1 MVKRSF
7 GNCILALL
15 VSSILSSPAAADSRK
30 TAALEQKIIEIS
42 ALRAKIID
50 KIDQGIEMRIFLQQR
65 LNELVDEI
73 QAERNRF
80 GITDHQAPLENL
92 RINYNLNLIQ
102 HLKAYIDRLDK
113 RIAYFQTG
121 NGRLKFYLQQ
131 INDDIAII
139 NTLKDMEIQNSKV
152 GHIIIGAA
160 IADDI
165 LSLISFSVL
174 SGMAK
179 TGRWIWFKSSSWW
192 AR

>member
-1 MVKRSF
+1 MLKRIF
-7 GNCILALL
+7 GNCILTLL

-65 LNELVDEI
+65 LNELGDEI

-80 GITDHQAPLENL
+80 GINDHKAPLENL

-102 HLKAYIDRLDK
+102 HLQAYIAQLDK

-121 NGRLKFYLQQ
+121 NGRLKFYLHQ

-139 NTLKDMEIQNSKV
+139 NTLKDMEIENLIERIDTVLDEFIPETQKQIFNAFDIRLMPTDRVWSEIISKP
-152 GHIIIGAA
+152 
-160 IADDI
+160 
-165 LSLISFSVL
+165 S
-174 SGMAK
+174 
-179 TGRWIWFKSSSWW
+179 
-192 AR
+192 

>member
-1 MVKRSF
+1 
-7 GNCILALL
+7 

-65 LNELVDEI
+65 FNELGDEI
-73 QAERNRF
+73 QAERKRF
-80 GITDHQAPLENL
+80 GINDHQAPLENL

-102 HLKAYIDRLDK
+102 HLQAYIDQLDK

-121 NGRLKFYLQQ
+121 NGRLKFYLHQ

-139 NTLKDMEIQNSKV
+139 NTLKDMEIENLIERIDTVLDEFIPETQKQIFNAFDIRLMPTDRVWSEIISKP
-152 GHIIIGAA
+152 
-160 IADDI
+160 
-165 LSLISFSVL
+165 S
-174 SGMAK
+174 
-179 TGRWIWFKSSSWW
+179 
-192 AR
+192 